1 MIAGGKVG
9 KVRKRSSFVQTELQ
23 ERDFGK
29 ATWNY
34 RGGRA
39 NRIGMRFSGYPP
51 PGSSSVRRI
60 RSNAAAHVV
69 LQSGAE
75 WVSVA
80 NQSWSI
86 GPG

>member
-51 PGSSSVRRI
+51 PG
-60 RSNAAAHVV
+60 
-69 LQSGAE
+69 
-75 WVSVA
+75 
-80 NQSWSI
+80 
-86 GPG
+86 